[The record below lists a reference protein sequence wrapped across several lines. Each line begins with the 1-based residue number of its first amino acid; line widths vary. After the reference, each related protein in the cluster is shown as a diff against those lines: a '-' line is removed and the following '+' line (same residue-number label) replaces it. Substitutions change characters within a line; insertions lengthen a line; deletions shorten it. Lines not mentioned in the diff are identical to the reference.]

1 MPDWRQIKQLLR
13 LSPLLRRHPKVTR
26 TGSEAVEDF
35 RYFHK
40 TNILTWNCRYEG
52 FGAKLDGGYLIDLVE
67 AVVEYSFS
75 SRKARVVNLAIDNVR
90 PLQKVIQVGADE
102 QTKRKL
108 VDKLEKETKSIFEDV
123 LRKATK

>member
-1 MPDWRQIKQLLR
+1 
-13 LSPLLRRHPKVTR
+13 
-26 TGSEAVEDF
+26 
-35 RYFHK
+35 
-40 TNILTWNCRYEG
+40 
-52 FGAKLDGGYLIDLVE
+52 VE

-108 VDKLEKETKSIFEDV
+108 VDKLEKETKAIFEDV